1 MCVQTQMKP
10 TQKSIKFRP
19 NFSKCDKSTNVKFK
33 LNQAFFR
40 INRKKVLNHV
50 QIYIQFQ
57 MIRNSHI
64 FF

>member
-40 INRKKVLNHV
+40 INRKKVS
-50 QIYIQFQ
+50 IKS
-57 MIRNSHI
+57 MIAIS
-64 FF
+64 